1 MKFANAIT
9 TRDHDIICVIETL
22 LTREVPDEALFLPNY
37 NIYRRDRENISL
49 SSNHGG
55 VLIAIRGLA
64 HKRILLE
71 TKIECVIVQVYN
83 SSDSILRRCIQSTQ
97 AESLS
102 NAYTG
107 F

>member
-9 TRDHDIICVIETL
+9 TRDHDIICIIETL
-22 LTREVPDEALFLPNY
+22 LTREVPDEALFLIY

-83 SSDSILRRCIQSTQ
+83 SSDSILRCCI
-97 AESLS
+97 
-102 NAYTG
+102 
-107 F
+107 